1 MMMSYYQQAE
11 LARLHHEARLH
22 EAAEAQRFA
31 HFRPQRTLNLS
42 AWVGRL
48 WAQGRE
54 WFSQPQPART
64 DRITAIRHQPS

>member
-11 LARLHHEARLH
+11 LAHLEHEARLQ
-22 EAAEAQRFA
+22 EAEQARRIA
-31 HFRPQRTLNLS
+31 HLQPQHTLNLS

-48 WAQGRE
+48 WAQGSE
-54 WFSQPQPART
+54 WFSQPQPAHT